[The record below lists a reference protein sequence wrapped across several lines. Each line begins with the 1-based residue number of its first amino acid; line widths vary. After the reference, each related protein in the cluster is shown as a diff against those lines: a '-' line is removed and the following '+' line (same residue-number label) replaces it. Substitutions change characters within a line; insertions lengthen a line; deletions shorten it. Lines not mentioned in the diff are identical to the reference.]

1 MTQSTMPESVK
12 KRMQLEASHK
22 FSSSSSQPGQ
32 GTAQH
37 STAQHSTAQHSTAQ
51 HSTAQHSTHLRQH
64 QQAHQGPRPS
74 AYDQPRQQRSGQQ
87 SRQDDLAQ
95 ESQPVRLDLNVQKPV
110 MVVQEPD
117 ASGKSSGCEEA
128 VVSDGA

>member
-1 MTQSTMPESVK
+1 MTRLCLPESVK
-12 KRMQLEASHK
+12 KRMQLETSDK
-22 FSSSSSQPGQ
+22 FSSSSSQAGPSRAQQGTAGHSRAQQ

-37 STAQHSTAQHSTAQ
+37 STAQHST
-51 HSTAQHSTHLRQH
+51 HLCQH

-74 AYDQPRQQRSGQQ
+74 AYDQPRQQCSRQQ

-95 ESQPVRLDLNVQKPV
+95 ESQPVRLNLNVQKPV
-110 MVVQEPD
+110 MVVQKPD
-117 ASGKSSGCEEA
+117 ASGKGSGCEEA